1 MRQLFSD
8 IGAIQT
14 IGGTGLW
21 ALRKRK
27 RTSEIFYFP
36 GFLQGGI
43 FQTVEQGEQLKVE
56 HKTLLS
62 LEEGNQSSRRLRL
75 LGITDFKLKG
85 NYAEKELRN
94 CIIVPWNLCW
104 ILWCACTGQAKSN
117 LGSCELGIWGAT
129 RVHARLGIIQFPNSH
144 SGEPLDH
151 LGCSVKASEG
161 PTLEVGLNYPLS
173 KGYSTPALTDLKT
186 MFERNNLNLSI

>member
-1 MRQLFSD
+1 M
-8 IGAIQT
+8 
-14 IGGTGLW
+14 
-21 ALRKRK
+21 
-27 RTSEIFYFP
+27 TSPSSCSRSIFYFP

-94 CIIVPWNLCW
+94 LY
-104 ILWCACTGQAKSN
+104 
-117 LGSCELGIWGAT
+117 
-129 RVHARLGIIQFPNSH
+129 NS
-144 SGEPLDH
+144 
-151 LGCSVKASEG
+151 
-161 PTLEVGLNYPLS
+161 TLESLLNTMVCMHRPS
-173 KGYSTPALTDLKT
+173 K
-186 MFERNNLNLSI
+186 E